1 MSESVQKTEDIPTTT
16 DNTNSNTDKLS
27 TSEITVE
34 IELKSDENKPETEME
49 SRANLLSSASP
60 FAGVEGDIE
69 SDSIGGTR
77 SNSAFIDN
85 NQNNQNIWQKS
96 SHPVALTFHLL
107 FRTAA
112 LLVYL
117 IGTLFTDNFPFIFI
131 SCVLLLA
138 FDFWTVKNVTGRL
151 LVGLRWW
158 NEIQEDGSNMWM
170 FESRDP
176 SRPVNQ
182 TDSRIFWIS
191 LYVTFVVWAICGII
205 VLFHP
210 QWLLIVAVALVLN
223 FANVL
228 GYTQCDKDAKKKWA
242 TGFAARAATG
252 NAGLA
257 GKLFSAS
264 FGKIFG

>member
-1 MSESVQKTEDIPTTT
+1 MSESAQKTEVIPTTT
-16 DNTNSNTDKLS
+16 NSNPDHLS
-27 TSEITVE
+27 TPEITVE
-34 IELKSDENKPETEME
+34 IELKSDEQKPETEME
-49 SRANLLSSASP
+49 STANLLSSASP

-69 SDSIGGTR
+69 SASIGGTR
-77 SNSAFIDN
+77 ANSTFIDN
-85 NQNNQNIWQKS
+85 NQDKQNIWQKS
-96 SHPVALTFHLL
+96 SLPPAFSDRSST
-107 FRTAA
+107 
-112 LLVYL
+112 
-117 IGTLFTDNFPFIFI
+117 
-131 SCVLLLA
+131 A

-158 NEIQEDGSNMWM
+158 NEIQEDGSNVWM

-182 TDSRIFWIS
+182 TDARVFWIS
-191 LYVTFVVWAICGII
+191 LYVTFVAWIICGILLGI
-205 VLFHP
+205 FNAK
-210 QWLLIVAVALVLN
+210 WFLLIVVALVLN

-252 NAGLA
+252 NAGFA

-264 FGKIFG
+264 LGKMFK